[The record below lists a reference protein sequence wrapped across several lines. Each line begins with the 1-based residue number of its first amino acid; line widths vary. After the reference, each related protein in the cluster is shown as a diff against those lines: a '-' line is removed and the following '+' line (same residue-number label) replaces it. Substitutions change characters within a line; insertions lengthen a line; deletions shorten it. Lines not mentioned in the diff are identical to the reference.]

1 MRQNLVPKVEMSG
14 IYFPLWFGSGIHYAL
29 AQYYNPRLRRDPVE
43 AFIWWYMLQLDGGI
57 VTEEQLDVTHDR
69 QPKKKEVTPQA
80 LNPEGQWDD
89 AGESVEVYEVRG
101 LIELLPDPNME
112 EFELHKELGIGML
125 SYYKEYAEAN
135 DNFAVIVEEHT
146 FSVPIYGPD
155 GNILEAIDPRD
166 GRNKQVHLRGTQDAI
181 IQDLENGQFG
191 ILEHKSAIAIGEE
204 YHKKL
209 EQDEQCT
216 TYMVAGEIEAKL
228 HDLEYEKIDFTLYNA
243 LRKAFP
249 RPPTELKSGLFSTD
263 RSKESTTI
271 AMLDTFI
278 EERGLRNL
286 VNETPKMLEY
296 YNYVRDIGEKQ
307 FIERTPV
314 RRNRY
319 EIAAAKK
326 LIYLEALDM
335 LQEPRIYPT
344 KSGNWLCLNCPFR
357 APCLATDDGSDALM
371 LLEDN
376 YEPNWTR

>member
-1 MRQNLVPKVEMSG
+1 MRQNLTPKVEMGG
-14 IYFPLWFGSGIHYAL
+14 IYYPLWFGSGIHYAL
-29 AQYYNPRLRRDPVE
+29 AQYYRPGLKRDPVE
-43 AFIWWYMLQLDGGI
+43 AFISWYMLQLDGGI
-57 VTEEQLDVTHDR
+57 VIEEQLDQTHDR
-69 QPKKKEVTPQA
+69 QPMARGDSTF
-80 LNPEGQWDD
+80 
-89 AGESVEVYEVRG
+89 YVRG

-112 EFELHKELGIGML
+112 EFEIHKELGIGML
-125 SYYKEYAEAN
+125 TYYKEYAEAN
-135 DNFAVIVEEHT
+135 DNFEVIVEEHT

-166 GRNKQVHLRGTQDAI
+166 GKVKQVHLRGTQDAI

-191 ILEHKSAIAIGEE
+191 ILEHKSAIAIGED
-204 YHKKL
+204 YHRKL

-216 TYMVAGEIEAKL
+216 TYMVAAETEANI

-249 RPPTELKSGLFSTD
+249 RPPTELKSGLFSTN
-263 RSKESTTI
+263 RQTESTTI
-271 AMLDTFI
+271 QMLDTFI
-278 EERGLRNL
+278 DERGLRNL
-286 VNETPKMLEY
+286 VEETPKMSEY
-296 YNYVRDIGEKQ
+296 YNYVKDIGDKQ

-319 EIAAAKK
+319 ELAAAKK

-335 LQEPRIYPT
+335 LSEPRIYPT

-376 YEPNWTR
+376 YESNWTR